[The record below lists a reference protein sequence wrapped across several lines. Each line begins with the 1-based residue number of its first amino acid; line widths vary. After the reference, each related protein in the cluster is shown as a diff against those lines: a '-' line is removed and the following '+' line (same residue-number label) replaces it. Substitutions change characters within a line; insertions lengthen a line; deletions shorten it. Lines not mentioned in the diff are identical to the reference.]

1 MSWLT
6 SAVSSFAEAW
16 QELRVHRMRIILSL
30 FVVAISVAAFTA
42 VVALG
47 QMLNQGFQES
57 MERGSGRPALVSFSA
72 YNAESGENPS
82 PDTMQRAFAATLERH
97 AVDWSARVSWLDVA
111 PPPDG
116 WSDVRAVDA
125 DYGVIH
131 RVPMLEG
138 TWFSPLDE
146 ERLTP
151 VAIVNESWW
160 QSLGAPAL
168 TTAPT
173 VSMALNSWDP
183 NTGEPIPG
191 ATLDAVII
199 GVTPDQGGT
208 GGVPTQTG
216 YVLYKDALA
225 VMPDTVGPSTQY
237 EAWIPPETAEE
248 LMESMRLSF
257 AANLGDGFQVD
268 AYRMDYEAMMEGSF
282 NPFDPMLIVLGGIS
296 MLVLALG
303 ALSLLNITLVT
314 TRFRIREIGVR
325 RSFGATG
332 VRVFFSVMLES
343 VVGTVFAGVAGIVI
357 AILALRIPALQ
368 DSLFQGI
375 QDVPPFPMRAAPT
388 GLLVSA
394 AVGALAGLLPALI
407 AMRVKP
413 IDAIRF

>member
-1 MSWLT
+1 MTWITAL
-6 SAVSSFAEAW
+6 VSSFAEAW

-30 FVVAISVAAFTA
+30 FVVAVSVAAFTA

-57 MERGSGRPALVSFSA
+57 MERSSGRPALVSFNA
-72 YNAESGENPS
+72 YNPETGDMAS
-82 PDTMQRAFAATLERH
+82 PETMQRAFDATLERH
-97 AVDWSARVSWLDVA
+97 AVEWSSRVSWLDVA
-111 PPPDG
+111 PPPEG

-131 RVPMLEG
+131 RVPIVAG
-138 TWFSPLDE
+138 AWFSPLDE
-146 ERLTP
+146 QRRTP
-151 VAIVNESWW
+151 VAVINESWW

-168 TTAPT
+168 DGAPT
-173 VSMALNSWDP
+173 VSMALNAWDP
-183 NTGEPIPG
+183 ETGEALAG
-191 ATLDAVII
+191 AALDAVIVGI
-199 GVTPDQGGT
+199 TPDPGGT
-208 GGVPTQTG
+208 GGATIQTG
-216 YVLYKDALA
+216 FVLYKDALIA
-225 VMPDTVGPSTQY
+225 APDTVGPNTQY
-237 EAWIPPETAEE
+237 EAWIPPEIADE

-257 AANLGDGFQVD
+257 AAHLGDGFQVD
-268 AYRMDYEAMMEGSF
+268 AFRMDYEAMMEGSY
-282 NPFDPMLIVLGGIS
+282 NPFAPMLIVLGGIS

-332 VRVFFSVMLES
+332 GRVFFSVMLES
-343 VVGTVFAGVAGIVI
+343 VVGTVFAGVVGIII

-368 DSLFQGI
+368 ESLFVGI
-375 QDVPPFPMRAAPT
+375 QDVPPFPLSAAIT

-394 AVGALAGLLPALI
+394 AVGALAGLMPALI